1 MKIRF
6 SHSSLCLRPN
16 LSCVKCSVKMEN
28 TMKKLLVYL
37 KDYKKESVLGPLFK
51 LLEATFELIVP
62 LVMAAII
69 DTGVATGDKSY
80 IMKMCMVLVLLAVIG
95 LTCSVTAQYFAAK
108 AAVGFATK
116 LRHAL
121 FAHIESLSFTEMDT
135 VGTATLI
142 TRMTSD
148 VNQVQNG
155 VNLVLRLFLRS
166 PFIVFGA
173 MVMAFTIDVKAALVF
188 VVTIPL
194 LSIIVFGIML
204 ISIPLYKKVQLAL
217 DKVLGITRENLTGSR
232 VIRAF
237 NKEDDE
243 KVHFNENNDLLTR
256 AQIYVGKISA
266 LMNPLTYA
274 IINGAIVVLVW
285 TGAVRVDNGYITQG
299 EVVALI
305 NYMSQILVELVKL
318 ANLIIN
324 INKSIACGNR
334 IQSIFEMQPSI
345 TDGSGQKV
353 DKVQTDTADRSEEAE
368 YAVEFSHVGLTYA
381 GAGDESLTDI
391 DFKVKKGETIGIIGG
406 TGSGKSS
413 VVNLIPR
420 FYDVT
425 SGFIKVDGKDVK
437 DYPLEELRGKIG
449 TVLQKAV
456 LFHGTI
462 RENLKWGNPDA
473 TEEDL
478 NRAITVAQAKEFVD
492 NKEGGLDFE
501 IEQGGK
507 NLSGG
512 QRQRLTIAR
521 AVVKKPEI
529 LILDDSAS
537 ALDFATDA
545 ALRKAIREMEG
556 ETTVFIV
563 SQRAAS
569 IQHADRI
576 VVLDDGK
583 IVGLGTSEELLE
595 SCEVYQEIYNSQF
608 KKQEGGKTA

>member
-1 MKIRF
+1 
-6 SHSSLCLRPN
+6 
-16 LSCVKCSVKMEN
+16 MEN

-95 LTCSVTAQYFAAK
+95 LTCSITAQYFAAK

-121 FAHIESLSFTEMDT
+121 FAHIERLSFTEMDT

-204 ISIPLYKKVQLAL
+204 ISIPLYKKVQSAL

-266 LMNPLTYA
+266 LMNPLTYV

-353 DKVQTDTADRSEEAE
+353 DKVQTDTADSSEEAE

-492 NKEGGLDFE
+492 NKEGRLDFE

>member
-1 MKIRF
+1 
-6 SHSSLCLRPN
+6 
-16 LSCVKCSVKMEN
+16 
-28 TMKKLLVYL
+28 MKKLLVYL

-204 ISIPLYKKVQLAL
+204 ISIPLYKKVQSAL

-266 LMNPLTYA
+266 LMNPLTYV

-353 DKVQTDTADRSEEAE
+353 DKVQTDTVDRSEEAE

-492 NKEGGLDFE
+492 NKEGRLDFE

>member
-95 LTCSVTAQYFAAK
+95 LTCSITAQYFAAK

-121 FAHIESLSFTEMDT
+121 FAHIERLSFTEMDT

-204 ISIPLYKKVQLAL
+204 ISIPLYKKVQSAL

-266 LMNPLTYA
+266 LMNPLTYV

-425 SGFIKVDGKDVK
+425 SGFIKVDGKDIK

-478 NRAITVAQAKEFVD
+478 NRAITVAQAKEFID
-492 NKEGGLDFE
+492 NKEGRLDFE